1 MLTVFAFMLSTIAL
15 AEKFVIVGCS
25 NGSVIHVSK
34 STPSAMCR
42 YYDQS
47 VEKVYV
53 YTGHK
58 NDERLFMAQTIAD
71 FDEYL
76 KRKSE
81 ESDDSE
87 EFSSDIKI
95 EKIKNNG
102 IVTADTPEDLARKEV
117 VAQLG
122 EGKKTPL
129 LEKEEVPT
137 VSTKSIPL
145 LKKKPVETV
154 EDDSLFVEAA
164 AAAAEK
170 NKQRE
175 AQLANKLPPVQKQD
189 EKSEFPF
196 GRCVFGFF
204 VVGGILNVLSTKHK
218 WIQTAFTKL
227 AAALAG
233 LGGGL
238 AAVGFVSL
246 IVCLLAAR
254 WSGADWLIVG
264 DGTLPFF
271 GFVALGVG
279 PWIAVHGVALG
290 KAVKVQ
296 AHRDLTASAHEA
308 GWWWV
313 PIGFLDTAIV
323 VMLGLAK

>member
-25 NGSVIHVSK
+25 NGSVIRVSK
-34 STPSAMCR
+34 STPYKACR

-58 NDERLFMAQTIAD
+58 NDERLFMVQTIAD

-102 IVTADTPEDLARKEV
+102 IVTADTPEDLAWKEV
-117 VAQLG
+117 AAQLG
-122 EGKKTPL
+122 EDKKTPL
-129 LEKEEVPT
+129 LEKEEIPT
-137 VSTKSIPL
+137 VSTKSIPR

-154 EDDSLFVEAA
+154 EDDSLFIEAA

-189 EKSEFPF
+189 ERSEFPF
-196 GRCVFGFF
+196 GWCVFGFF
-204 VVGGILNVLSTKHK
+204 VVGGILKMLETKYE
-218 WIQTAFTKL
+218 WGSMALGWWVNTA
-227 AAALAG
+227 AAALTLLINPLGWCTAALLAG
-233 LGGGL
+233 LLGFEEIELFLSWAIISGL
-238 AAVGFVSL
+238 YG
-246 IVCLLAAR
+246 LLVVK
-254 WSGADWLIVG
+254 S
-264 DGTLPFF
+264 P
-271 GFVALGVG
+271 G
-279 PWIAVHGVALG
+279 PLSM
-290 KAVKVQ
+290 
-296 AHRDLTASAHEA
+296 R
-308 GWWWV
+308 
-313 PIGFLDTAIV
+313 
-323 VMLGLAK
+323 